1 MLHDRSRVLL
11 LLRRTWDRNDP
22 GELAIV
28 VTSAGVI
35 GHVAANLLGL
45 GVEQWV
51 RLNRVC
57 VNAGVTTVAG
67 GRRGLSLV
75 TFNEHAHLSLGE
87 VTYR

>member
-11 LLRRTWDRNDP
+11 LLRGTWDRNDP

-51 RLNRVC
+51 RLNRAC
-57 VNAGVTTVAG
+57 A
-67 GRRGLSLV
+67 
-75 TFNEHAHLSLGE
+75 
-87 VTYR
+87 